1 MIDSRH
7 DYDMTDYNST
17 PSPST
22 TLRRSDDQRI
32 FAGVCGGLSEHF
44 GINAWWFRWAF
55 IILTFFGFAGVAIYI
70 AAWLLIPD
78 ADSTESIAGG
88 WFDGLD
94 MSDTGT
100 LFGVVLIGV
109 AALIIATSVFHIS
122 GAIVIAVAMGIVGF
136 LLYRGDIRPP
146 TKTPPT
152 VDDGIIEVVED
163 DGIIEVTEVETVTTP
178 ADTKTAGA
186 AASVA
191 TKPSRQPKPPKVKKP
206 HPPKSMLGR
215 LTMALMLIALSSMA
229 LVELADIVHFEPYA
243 YAAVAMGAVAVGL
256 LVGAWIGR
264 AYWLIIIGLLI
275 APVLFFS
282 SLLPR
287 VADWSVGDPGYLPTS
302 AAEVSESYALGM
314 GQLTVD
320 LTQLPAEEI
329 SKVGSIEASVGMGQL
344 VVRLPSDIGATVNAE
359 VGVGAVTGQQVIGP
373 APVEMYEYSGVG
385 VDQVFTVGS
394 PPHDLLLNLEVGM
407 GEISIRYVEDFEP
420 GVDRIEG

>member
-1 MIDSRH
+1 
-7 DYDMTDYNST
+7 MTDYNTT

-32 FAGVCGGLSEHF
+32 FAGVCGGLGEHF
-44 GINAWWFRWAF
+44 SVNAWWFRWAF
-55 IILTFFGFAGVAIYI
+55 IILAFFGFAGIAIYI

-78 ADSTESIAGG
+78 ANSAESIAGG

-122 GAIVIAVAMGIVGF
+122 GAIVVAVALGIVGF

-146 TKTPPT
+146 TSQPPT
-152 VDDGIIEVVED
+152 VDESAIEVEED
-163 DGIIEVTEVETVTTP
+163 KDDIEVTEVEEVETSTG
-178 ADTKTAGA
+178 DTATAAVA
-186 AASVA
+186 AATIT
-191 TKPSRQPKPPKVKKP
+191 TKPPRPPKLPKQRPPKQR
-206 HPPKSMLGR
+206 PPKSMLGR
-215 LTMALMLIALSSMA
+215 LTMAVMLIVLSSMA
-229 LVELADIVHFEPYA
+229 LVDLADIAHFEPYA
-243 YAAVAMGAVAVGL
+243 YAAAAMGVVAVGL

-282 SLLPR
+282 SLLPK
-287 VADWSVGDPGYLPTS
+287 VVDWSVGDPSYLPTT
-302 AAEVSESYALGM
+302 AEEISQSYDLGV

-320 LTQLPAEEI
+320 LTQLSAEEI
-329 SKVGSIEASVGMGQL
+329 SKVGAIEASVGLGQL
-344 VVRLPSDIGATVNAE
+344 VVRLPSDVGATVNAE
-359 VGVGAVTGQQVIGP
+359 VGVGAVTGGQVFGSS
-373 APVEMYEYSGVG
+373 VVDMFEYSGVG
-385 VDQVFTVGS
+385 VDQVFAIGS

-407 GEISIRYVEDFEP
+407 GEISIRHVEEFEL